1 MAKGVPIGY
10 SSALTLS
17 DMVRLICVI
26 FSSLRIGS
34 QIQRILR
41 TIVLVV
47 FPAFSFSAAPFFGGL
62 ISDGISV
69 IFGLKNV
76 FDLSKI

>member
-26 FSSLRIGS
+26 FTSLRIRS
-34 QIQRILR
+34 QILRIPS

-62 ISDGISV
+62 ISDRISV
-69 IFGLKNV
+69 IIRLKNV
-76 FDLSKI
+76 FGLSKI